1 MRSRDE
7 IAAELRAM
15 SAAHAQ
21 TRENTRL
28 RNWVNGCI
36 FTLSWLY
43 QESGSVP
50 PSDGFALCLEALPE
64 DRATEAS
71 SRKDPGLP

>member
-1 MRSRDE
+1 MRTKDE

-15 SAAHAQ
+15 LAAQPQ

-36 FTLSWLY
+36 FTLSWLKG
-43 QESGSVP
+43 EPGAVA
-50 PSDGFALCLEALPE
+50 PSEGFGICLERLPE

-71 SRKDPGLP
+71 SRKDPALP